1 MNGTRRKEE
10 EINNNNLRT
19 VDFRTKSFHNSS
31 KEENLNIIHSS
42 KNIVGRMVGVTIG
55 DQNAGDMH
63 RVISKQ
69 QLFKIN
75 WEAVLKFAYDGVGRE
90 AVNMSIII

>member
-1 MNGTRRKEE
+1 M
-10 EINNNNLRT
+10 

-31 KEENLNIIHSS
+31 KEETLNTIHSS
-42 KNIVGRMVGVTIG
+42 TNIVGHMVGVTIG
-55 DQNAGDMH
+55 DQNAGDMY

-75 WEAVLKFAYDGVGRE
+75 WEAVLKVMYDGVG
-90 AVNMSIII
+90 